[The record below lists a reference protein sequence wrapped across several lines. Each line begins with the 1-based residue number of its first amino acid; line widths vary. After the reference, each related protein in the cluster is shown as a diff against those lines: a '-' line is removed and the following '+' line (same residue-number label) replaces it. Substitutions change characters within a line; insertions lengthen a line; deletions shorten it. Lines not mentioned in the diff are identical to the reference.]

1 MSVGKIILLK
11 CVENFKFY
19 FWIHLEKVIIVTKK
33 SYTTNVAL
41 HFLKFYYLGECHC
54 QNDLLEHYDDQSIL
68 HCYEEYTQGPC
79 MEEQIFYQPVELD
92 DNGAQKNPISNY
104 LVLESFFLNHVPL
117 VKDVIELLENVA
129 QLLVIVTIIWKKLWE
144 GRVPNCIRIR

>member
-1 MSVGKIILLK
+1 MFHDECWENNSTKMCREFQILILNPFGEGNNCDQKIM
-11 CVENFKFY
+11 Y
-19 FWIHLEKVIIVTKK
+19 
-33 SYTTNVAL
+33 TNVAL

-92 DNGAQKNPISNY
+92 DNGAQKNPI
-104 LVLESFFLNHVPL
+104 
-117 VKDVIELLENVA
+117 
-129 QLLVIVTIIWKKLWE
+129 
-144 GRVPNCIRIR
+144 CIFI

>member
-1 MSVGKIILLK
+1 MWPKNHV
-11 CVENFKFY
+11 
-19 FWIHLEKVIIVTKK
+19 H
-33 SYTTNVAL
+33 TNVAL

-92 DNGAQKNPISNY
+92 DNGAQKNPICIFSIRELFPKSCPSGERRDQTSGKCRATSSHSN
-104 LVLESFFLNHVPL
+104 N
-117 VKDVIELLENVA
+117 NM
-129 QLLVIVTIIWKKLWE
+129 KKVM
-144 GRVPNCIRIR
+144 GG